1 MRLWASQRSSCASSH
16 TLAIV
21 ISSFAPGAAAT
32 KCWNAEEPVISRSA
46 GPPSWRPSHS
56 CSAAVGSMLIA
67 HRLSASSTSCSR
79 RTPSRAK
86 ARETRSCSATSHTIV
101 RRPRAA
107 AASPSAAETVVLPTP
122 PLPVT

>member
-1 MRLWASQRSSCASSH
+1 MRLWASQRSSWASSH

-32 KCWNAEEPVISRSA
+32 KCWNADEPEISLSA

-67 HRLSASSTSCSR
+67 HRFSASSTSCSR

-86 ARETRSCSATSHTIV
+86 ARETRSCSATSHTMV
-101 RRPRAA
+101 RRPCPA